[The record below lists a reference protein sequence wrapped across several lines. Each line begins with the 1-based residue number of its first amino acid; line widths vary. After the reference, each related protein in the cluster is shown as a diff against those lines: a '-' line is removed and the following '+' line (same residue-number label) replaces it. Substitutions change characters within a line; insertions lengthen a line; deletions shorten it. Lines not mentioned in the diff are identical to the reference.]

1 MNIDADEFSSRSRL
15 KALLHHFAEINDP
28 REAWRVMYPLP
39 EILLLA
45 VCGTVCDC
53 DGYEHIAA
61 WGETHV
67 DFLRRYL
74 PYERGTP
81 CGRWLTVFM
90 NRINPG
96 LFQQAFTAFVREAWP
111 DKPALAAIDGKTSR
125 RSHGRSEGEAPLH
138 LVSAF
143 ASPQKTGA
151 REPSDDG
158 QIERDQCHPHPPRT
172 VGREGRP
179 QGSHRHHRRQ
189 GR

>member
-74 PYERGTP
+74 LYERGTP

-96 LFQQAFTAFVREAWP
+96 QWFAKVDNAHEFV
-111 DKPALAAIDGKTSR
+111 LIDRKDGPGTTR
-125 RSHGRSEGEAPLH
+125 RMVTDIDRVA
-138 LVSAF
+138 
-143 ASPQKTGA
+143 
-151 REPSDDG
+151 
-158 QIERDQCHPHPPRT
+158 
-172 VGREGRP
+172 
-179 QGSHRHHRRQ
+179 
-189 GR
+189 